1 MKKTRSPP
9 YRKQKMKLTKQTLRR
24 IIKEELEAVM
34 NEVRVAPDHS
44 YFASDDQITKIRSL
58 LDSGDPEL
66 INMAKT
72 LLDTLGASPSYFDD
86 YMQNQEVG
94 DLEKLGNQHADMHQR
109 VTFSDDPRGTIYKG
123 LKPGLSGEEAKR
135 IDDEA
140 AALLD
145 KKFARMN
152 PDADEDDYPPHS
164 LQDRYYDTRNIDD
177 SRFQDSTGRNR
188 KTIGHVSQKPVVKKN
203 SRS

>member
-1 MKKTRSPP
+1 
-9 YRKQKMKLTKQTLRR
+9 MKLTKQTLRR

-44 YFASDDQITKIRSL
+44 YFASDDQIVKLHSL
-58 LDSGDPEL
+58 IDSGDPES

-123 LKPGLSGEEAKR
+123 LKPGLTGEEARR
-135 IDDEA
+135 IDREA
-140 AALLD
+140 DALLD

-177 SRFQDSTGRNR
+177 SRFQDSTGRNK
-188 KTIGHVSQKPVVKKN
+188 KTIGHVSQKPVVRKN
-203 SRS
+203 SRSSR

>member
-1 MKKTRSPP
+1 MANIITEKFNELNKE
-9 YRKQKMKLTKQTLRR
+9 TLKR

-44 YFASDDQITKIRSL
+44 YFASDDQIVKLHSL
-58 LDSGDPEL
+58 IDSGDPES

-177 SRFQDSTGRNR
+177 PRFQDSTGRNR

>member
-1 MKKTRSPP
+1 
-9 YRKQKMKLTKQTLRR
+9 MKLTKQTLRR

-44 YFASDDQITKIRSL
+44 YFASDDQIVKIQSL
-58 LDSGDPEL
+58 IDSGDPES

-72 LLDTLGASPSYFDD
+72 LLDALGANPSYFDD

-94 DLEKLGNQHADMHQR
+94 DLEKLGNQHADMYQS

-140 AALLD
+140 GALLD

-177 SRFQDSTGRNR
+177 SRFQDSTGRNK
-188 KTIGHVSQKPVVKKN
+188 KTIGHVSPKPVVRKN
-203 SRS
+203 SRSSR

>member
-34 NEVRVAPDHS
+34 NEVRLEPDHS
-44 YFASDDQITKIRSL
+44 YFASDDQITKIRTL
-58 LDSGDPEL
+58 LDSGDPES

-72 LLDTLGASPSYFDD
+72 LLDALGADPSYFDD

-123 LKPGLSGEEAKR
+123 LKPGLTGEDARR
-135 IDDEA
+135 IDREA
-140 AALLD
+140 DALLD

>member
-1 MKKTRSPP
+1 
-9 YRKQKMKLTKQTLRR
+9 MKLTESKLKQL
-24 IIKEELEAVM
+24 INEVM
-34 NEVRVAPDHS
+34 NEVRVAPDYS
-44 YFASDDQITKIRSL
+44 YFASDDQIVKLHSL
-58 LDSGDPEL
+58 IDSGDPEF

>member
-1 MKKTRSPP
+1 
-9 YRKQKMKLTKQTLRR
+9 MKLTKETLKR

-34 NEVRVAPDHS
+34 NEVRLEPDYS
-44 YFASDDQITKIRSL
+44 DFASDDQITKIRTL
-58 LDSGDPEL
+58 LDSGDPES

-123 LKPGLSGEEAKR
+123 LKPG
-135 IDDEA
+135 
-140 AALLD
+140 
-145 KKFARMN
+145 
-152 PDADEDDYPPHS
+152 
-164 LQDRYYDTRNIDD
+164 
-177 SRFQDSTGRNR
+177 
-188 KTIGHVSQKPVVKKN
+188 
-203 SRS
+203 